1 MTMSW
6 FGNASSDENR
16 SGFEVSEVMKP
27 RLRPPPAQGVQSIA
41 RVQPLVPEVSM
52 FHLPPQDVPF
62 EPKLTV
68 QPLGTGIGERKA
80 LGTING
86 QRTVSTPSNS
96 EIRPALKAPTPTAA
110 PTKAYIKATSEFSR
124 VFQQT
129 AEPSSLSVLSVFQDS
144 PAKCGGESV
153 SMPELTPP
161 SRRPTSRGDYPSD
174 PEEMHKMLTWQSEQL
189 AKLREQV
196 SQLLSFRETSQNTSI
211 QSNSSLKQQ
220 HNTSVLADSST
231 QTSLPSTPVKRTPS
245 HPAVVTDSPRLIEER
260 VQDVSYVEINDLA
273 PSVESSTQ
281 ARVVEERVLK
291 DMEEIQVVPLNS
303 SPSNGPAA
311 VTCRD
316 LAPPEDIDKMISD
329 HERKTRQ
336 QQQPPEPSMIAK
348 LRDMGVSFINP
359 SDLNQQAR
367 QPDLS
372 IWHPRATEPSMLS
385 TTESTSDF
393 SLMLNSAAL
402 KYLSD
407 EQLTHVA
414 RRTSSAATGT
424 FSDNEVSFATNK
436 YLNEN

>member
-1 MTMSW
+1 
-6 FGNASSDENR
+6 
-16 SGFEVSEVMKP
+16 
-27 RLRPPPAQGVQSIA
+27 
-41 RVQPLVPEVSM
+41 
-52 FHLPPQDVPF
+52 
-62 EPKLTV
+62 
-68 QPLGTGIGERKA
+68 
-80 LGTING
+80 
-86 QRTVSTPSNS
+86 
-96 EIRPALKAPTPTAA
+96 
-110 PTKAYIKATSEFSR
+110 
-124 VFQQT
+124 
-129 AEPSSLSVLSVFQDS
+129 
-144 PAKCGGESV
+144 
-153 SMPELTPP
+153 
-161 SRRPTSRGDYPSD
+161 
-174 PEEMHKMLTWQSEQL
+174 MLTWQNEQL

-211 QSNSSLKQQ
+211 QSNSSLKQ

-231 QTSLPSTPVKRTPS
+231 QTSLPSTPVKRTTS
-245 HPAVVTDSPRLIEER
+245 HPTVVTDSPRLIEDL

-281 ARVVEERVLK
+281 ARVVEERVLR

-303 SPSNGPAA
+303 SASSGPAA

-336 QQQPPEPSMIAK
+336 QQELPEPSMIAK

-424 FSDNEVSFATNK
+424 FSDTEVSFATNK
-436 YLNEN
+436 YFNEN